1 MILWFSGTGNSR
13 YVAEILAAELGSPV
27 RPLTPDLRDGNITLP
42 KDDSSVIWV
51 CPVYSWG
58 IPPYVRSIMRTASLS
73 NPGAVHHLVLTCG
86 DDCGLAADM
95 WRTDLS
101 RRGWRA
107 GTAFSV
113 TMPNN
118 YVCMK
123 GFNVDPEPTVQ
134 AKLAAAPERIREIA
148 GKIASYAVSPE
159 NARPGADDL
168 VRGRF
173 AWIKTR
179 IIYPWFVRHAMSPR
193 PFRHTDACISCGKCA
208 AICPL
213 HNITMQPVAGNASD
227 SSVRRRKYPQ
237 WHSDCAGCL
246 ACYHVCPRH
255 AVMYGNKT
263 AYKGQYMNPL
273 IRR

>member
-27 RPLTPDLRDGNITLP
+27 RPLTPDLRDGTITLP
-42 KDDSSVIWV
+42 KDNSSVIWV

-73 NPGAVHHLVLTCG
+73 NPDAVHHLVLTCG

-95 WRTDLS
+95 WRSDLS
-101 RRGWRA
+101 QRGWRA

-148 GKIASYAVSPE
+148 GKIASYAVSQE
-159 NARPGADDL
+159 NVCIITDDL

-213 HNITMQPVAGNASD
+213 HNITMQPVASDASD

-237 WHSDCAGCL
+237 WHSDCAACL

-255 AVMYGNKT
+255 AVMYGDKT
-263 AYKGQYMNPL
+263 ADKGQYMNPL